1 MKNVKETNATTF
13 DVQSGETYGSST
25 AASSRE
31 TEELRRDG
39 KSAMP
44 KILVVDDDPDMVAIC
59 SLVLESEG
67 YEVDAARNGSEAL
80 GKLADDS
87 IDVVLLDVMMP
98 VLDGLTLCKMV
109 KKDPRT
115 KDLPVVLISASTAL
129 RERGRH
135 CADAVLEKPFDIDY
149 LVDTV
154 NHFAPLG

>member
-1 MKNVKETNATTF
+1 MHRQREP
-13 DVQSGETYGSST
+13 G
-25 AASSRE
+25 AASYSR
-31 TEELRRDG
+31 LRHVVRPEREIYCR
-39 KSAMP
+39 KRWLEARTSVT
-44 KILVVDDDPDMVAIC
+44 KVLVVDDDPDLLLAC

-67 YEVDAARNGSEAL
+67 YEVDAARNGSEAID
-80 GKLADDS
+80 KLAEDG

-98 VLDGLTLCKMV
+98 VLDGLSVCKMV

-154 NHFAPLG
+154 GHFAPMG